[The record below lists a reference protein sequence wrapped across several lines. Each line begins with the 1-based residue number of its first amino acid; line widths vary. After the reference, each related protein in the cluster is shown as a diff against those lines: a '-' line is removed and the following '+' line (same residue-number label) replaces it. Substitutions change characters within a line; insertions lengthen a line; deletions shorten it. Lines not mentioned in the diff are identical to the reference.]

1 MKQKLR
7 ELIQKLGTF
16 DTRTFGLLAVLI
28 VAVSVT
34 YSSAKIIH
42 KNYQL
47 EQQIT
52 ILQQEN
58 ALQEQ
63 VNKNQKLTNE
73 YYKTDAYLDLAARK
87 FFNKAAA
94 GETLVLVPEEVAMS
108 YTTPVPNAKEEQD
121 SNKTPIFLQNWR
133 TWIDFLSGKP
143 ISGDSVE
150 NSGPLQH
157 LHGRQ

>member
-1 MKQKLR
+1 MKQKLHTA
-7 ELIQKLGTF
+7 IQKISSI
-16 DTRTFGLLAVLI
+16 DTRTIGLIAVLI
-28 VAVSVT
+28 VAISVT

-63 VNKNQKLTNE
+63 VNSNQKLTNE

-94 GETLVLVPEEVAMS
+94 GETLVLVPEEVALR
-108 YTTPVPNAKEEQD
+108 YA
-121 SNKTPIFLQNWR
+121 TPIQRILPTELQ
-133 TWIDFLSGKP
+133 
-143 ISGDSVE
+143 
-150 NSGPLQH
+150 Q
-157 LHGRQ
+157 

>member
-1 MKQKLR
+1 MKQKLHTA
-7 ELIQKLGTF
+7 IQKISSI
-16 DTRTFGLLAVLI
+16 DTRTIGLIAVLI
-28 VAVSVT
+28 VAISVT

-63 VNKNQKLTNE
+63 VNSNQKLTNE

-87 FFNKAAA
+87 FFNKAAT
-94 GETLVLVPEEVAMS
+94 GETLVLVPEEVAMR
-108 YTTPVPNAKEEQD
+108 YTTPIPDPTKNS
-121 SNKTPIFLQNWR
+121 SNKNTPTFLTNWR
-133 TWIDFLSGKP
+133 TWINFLSGKP
-143 ISGDSVE
+143 ID
-150 NSGPLQH
+150 N
-157 LHGRQ
+157 

>member
-1 MKQKLR
+1 MKQKLHTA
-7 ELIQKLGTF
+7 IQKISSI
-16 DTRTFGLLAVLI
+16 DTRTIGLIAVLI
-28 VAVSVT
+28 VAISVT

-63 VNKNQKLTNE
+63 VNSNQKLTNE

-94 GETLVLVPEEVAMS
+94 GETLVLVPEEVAMR
-108 YTTPVPNAKEEQD
+108 YTTPIPDPTNNS
-121 SNKTPIFLQNWR
+121 SNKNAPTFLTNWR
-133 TWIDFLSGKP
+133 TWINFLSGKP
-143 ISGDSVE
+143 ID
-150 NSGPLQH
+150 N
-157 LHGRQ
+157 

>member
-1 MKQKLR
+1 MKQKLHTA
-7 ELIQKLGTF
+7 IQKISSI
-16 DTRTFGLLAVLI
+16 DTRTIGLIAVLI
-28 VAVSVT
+28 VAISVT

-63 VNKNQKLTNE
+63 VNSNQKLTNE

-94 GETLVLVPEEVAMS
+94 GETLVLVPEEVALRYATAMPTENPES
-108 YTTPVPNAKEEQD
+108 SSD
-121 SNKTPIFLQNWR
+121 KTPIFIKNWR
-133 TWIDFLSGKP
+133 MWINFLSGKP
-143 ISGDSVE
+143 ID
-150 NSGPLQH
+150 N
-157 LHGRQ
+157 